1 MYAWK
6 YVWYGLGQLYELQI
20 MGIEL
25 YKELK
30 YTEISVKPKNVEN
43 SNRRDH
49 FIYIPKDKQLYTK
62 KKKGGGAYHY
72 VWHQKFLYLKRYKE
86 HQQPSW
92 RIGQGQTFNTHKPW
106 LKSPASKNE
115 NKRPN
120 HYQL

>member
-49 FIYIPKDKQLYTK
+49 FIYIPKDKQLYTQ
-62 KKKGGGAYHY
+62 KKKGGGLPLCLTSE
-72 VWHQKFLYLKRYKE
+72 VPLLKTVQR
-86 HQQPSW
+86 
-92 RIGQGQTFNTHKPW
+92 T
-106 LKSPASKNE
+106 PAA
-115 NKRPN
+115 
-120 HYQL
+120 